1 MVTPDDVRDLTA
13 QYGEEQFADG
23 KAKQLAVDQ
32 PQLDALNAQV
42 AQLQAELAA
51 GKPQPPPPDP
61 TPTTDPPAGYTVLPA
76 GANLQTEVNKL
87 KPIALKGDWKVT
99 ASLKIP
105 VGGVDIWLMAG
116 SRLLRAY
123 NDGTG
128 STRSSMISN
137 ADWTRPIQGLKV
149 QGTGKIEALDG
160 MGGNIFG
167 VWADDI
173 YLRGFSCTQFSGGR
187 YFMGGGKRMDVHVGK
202 IRAVGGS
209 GSGAGGWRVAT
220 GGGRFWG
227 LDTWS
232 GDDVYQAVPAGNPN
246 DPLWNV
252 PDIDGLTYENCVG
265 KSYTARLMV
274 MGLQDKDSG
283 TSLGMSSGVH
293 NVTFKNVTGYG
304 GGAGVNV
311 ANHSSSGSI
320 TNVTF
325 VASSIDQSQTLNAT
339 QGQPGE
345 VFVSR
350 SAGTG
355 EVNHLDFSGLTVI
368 NPRPTKKPYVA
379 QGNVGPDIKQ
389 PKVA

>member
-1 MVTPDDVRDLTA
+1 MTTPDDVRDLTA
-13 QYGEEQFADG
+13 QYGQEQFDAG
-23 KAKQLAVDQ
+23 KAAQSL
-32 PQLDALNAQV
+32 LDGPIIQALNQQV
-42 AQLQAELAA
+42 AKLQAEIDAA
-51 GKPQPPPPDP
+51 KPPPPP
-61 TPTTDPPAGYTVLPA
+61 VVTDPPAGYTVLAA
-76 GANLQTEVNKL
+76 GANLQTEVNKG

-105 VGGVDIWLMAG
+105 ATGAKIWMTKG

-137 ADWTRPIQGLKV
+137 ADWTKPIAGLDIQGPGL
-149 QGTGKIEALDG
+149 IEALDG

-167 VWADDI
+167 VWADNI
-173 YLRGFSCTQFSGGR
+173 YFRDFGCTQFSGGR
-187 YFMGGGKRMDVHVGK
+187 YFMGGGKNMDVHVGK
-202 IRAVGGS
+202 IRAVAGE

-283 TSLGMSSGVH
+283 TALGMKSGVH

-304 GGAGVNV
+304 GGAGVNI

-320 TNVTF
+320 TNITF
-325 VASSIDQSQTLNAT
+325 ISSSIDQSQTLNAT

-350 SAGTG
+350 DAGTG
-355 EVNHLDFSGLTVI
+355 EVNHLDMSGLTVI
-368 NPRPTKKPYVA
+368 NPRPTKQPYVA
-379 QGNVGPDIKQ
+379 KGNVGPDIKQ